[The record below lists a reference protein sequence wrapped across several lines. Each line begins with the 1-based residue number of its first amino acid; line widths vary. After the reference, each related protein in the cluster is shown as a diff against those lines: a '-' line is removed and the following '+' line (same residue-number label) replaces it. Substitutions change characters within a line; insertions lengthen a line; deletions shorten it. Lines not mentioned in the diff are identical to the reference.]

1 MCALGAMVFLV
12 ALAYGA
18 SLPLAQLYLGEYLP
32 ATSPQTLAWHVGMLG
47 GVYTFG
53 LFLFAPWWGR
63 VSDAR
68 GRAPVLQWGF
78 ATFLA
83 STLAAALAPSLPAV
97 YLARLLAGAGA
108 AAIMPGAQAF
118 IADVSD
124 ADARSR
130 RFVLLGSAA
139 FTGFLAGP
147 AFGTWVAGPLMGMA
161 IGSMASMVNWPAMA
175 VVFAGVPVAI
185 FLPRA
190 LAGWRPSSDKPAPR
204 RTPVARR
211 RFVVASMVLAFFAS
225 FATGTF
231 EIGFSLFGGQT
242 LGLPGRTMA
251 VMFITCSV
259 AMLGAQALLL
269 LPAVRQRIGPAWVAA
284 AFAASALIL
293 AFTSFVPD
301 AASLALLV
309 AAVATSVGMIGPV
322 LSYEL
327 LEGDRTSA
335 GSVLGRQAAAGNL
348 GQALGSMLA
357 GAVFALH
364 ALAPFWSAALALV
377 LGAAATLRWW
387 GPARRNMRP
396 GRPQADGD
404 RFRIAGD
411 PRSGTMS

>member
-1 MCALGAMVFLV
+1 MVFLV
-12 ALAYGA
+12 SLAYGA

-32 ATSPQTLAWHVGMLG
+32 DTRPQTLAWHVGMLG

-53 LFLFAPWWGR
+53 LFLFAPLWGHL
-63 VSDAR
+63 SDAH
-68 GRAPVLQWGF
+68 GRTPVLQWGF

-83 STLAAALAPSLPAV
+83 GTLAAALAPTLPAV
-97 YLARLLAGAGA
+97 YVARLIAGAGA

-118 IADVSD
+118 IADISD
-124 ADARSR
+124 PDARSR
-130 RFVLLGSAA
+130 RFVLLGSTA
-139 FTGFLAGP
+139 FVGFLAGP
-147 AFGTWVAGPLMGMA
+147 VFGTWAVGPIMAMTAGQMP
-161 IGSMASMVNWPAMA
+161 SMVNWPALA
-175 VVFAGVPVAI
+175 VALAGLPVA
-185 FLPRA
+185 LAVRRA
-190 LAGWRPSSDKPAPR
+190 LAGWPQALNESRSGREPL
-204 RTPVARR
+204 ARR
-211 RFVVASMVLAFFAS
+211 RFVAASMALAFFAS

-231 EIGFSLFGGQT
+231 EVGFSLFGGQT

-269 LPAVRQRIGPAWVAA
+269 LPGVRQRIGPVPLAA
-284 AFAASALIL
+284 AFLVSALIL
-293 AFTSFVPD
+293 AFTSVVPD
-301 AASLALLV
+301 AAALALLV

-327 LEGDRTSA
+327 LEGDRSSA

-377 LGAAATLRWW
+377 LGASATVRWW
-387 GPARRNMRP
+387 SPVRRSARGGPAHADEDRRRAA
-396 GRPQADGD
+396 ADS
-404 RFRIAGD
+404 
-411 PRSGTMS
+411 RSRTIS